1 MITEIYYDNWKWSLY
16 CMLLLGQY
24 TAITEIWTVFKGWC
38 YLTEVTSDPKSK
50 VKTACNYPGDL
61 LEYNQ
66 LLCKIQDNINVRSCP
81 RVFVLQSG
89 SSVSTWFTDNIVLWV
104 EPNRKILWSR
114 SHCIQQND
122 DWQQAVYFRCGYLLL
137 LKFYSLNQVKK
148 SHGEEQSCPDF
159 LSCPSI

>member
-89 SSVSTWFTDNIVLWV
+89 SSLFQHDSQTTL
-104 EPNRKILWSR
+104 S
-114 SHCIQQND
+114 
-122 DWQQAVYFRCGYLLL
+122 CG
-137 LKFYSLNQVKK
+137 LNQIEKYYGQGATVSSRMMTGNKLCT
-148 SHGEEQSCPDF
+148 SDVVICCCWSF
-159 LSCPSI
+159 IV